1 MFSYGFAGD
10 GFAQKTTREQRAE
23 LAVSLARES
32 EELKARIAALERQLV
47 AT

>member
-1 MFSYGFAGD
+1 MLNRAATEVPRNSG
-10 GFAQKTTREQRAE
+10 QPRAE

-32 EELKARIAALERQLV
+32 EELKARIATLERQLV